1 MLCVWAKTLRVF
13 CYNVPHYHWIG
24 AIISRRGIYETSVRA
39 SGHSKIMKTEFHI
52 ITLNRAYVSQSH
64 RQPSFLSGFIRARHI
79 TSPTWVSE
87 MFHTEVTRS
96 QKDVRHITTC
106 VSPSYSS
113 IRRVI
118 CVCITNS
125 VAQEPEGSSPHS
137 QQPATGSCPEPVE
150 SNPHTPSQSP

>member
-1 MLCVWAKTLRVF
+1 VF

-39 SGHSKIMKTEFHI
+39 SGHSKIMKTMFHI

-64 RQPSFLSGFIRARHI
+64 RQPSFLPGFIRARHI
-79 TSPTWVSE
+79 TNPTYLGIRNVS
-87 MFHTEVTRS
+87 HRS
-96 QKDVRHITTC
+96 DAYPKRCTTYYNMCFNLPFVYPSRYLC
-106 VSPSYSS
+106 VC
-113 IRRVI
+113 VCV

-137 QQPATGSCPEPVE
+137 QQPTTGPCPEPVE